1 MLDASFPGANSLHV
15 IGTAGHVDH
24 GKSTLVQ
31 ALTGIDPDR
40 LQEEK
45 ERGLTIDLGF
55 AWMPLSDGS
64 EVSIVDVP
72 GHERFVN
79 NMLAGVGGID
89 LALLVVAADE
99 SVMPQTREHL
109 AILDL
114 LNVSRGLVAVTKRD
128 LVDDEWLE
136 LVTAEVQDVLEGTTL
151 EGVPTIPV
159 SATTGEGLP
168 ELTAT
173 VEALLHDTGSRKDLG
188 RPRLALDRAFTMSG
202 FGTVV
207 TGTLVDGTLS
217 VGQEIEVLPQRRESR
232 IRGLQSHKRKLETV
246 PPGTRVAA
254 NLVGLSQDDLQRGDV
269 LTVPG
274 WLTPTDAVD
283 VHLRVIDDAPR
294 PLRHNMLLTVHT
306 GSSEA
311 LARLRLLERQRA
323 EPGES
328 VWAQLKFETPVAV
341 VKDDFFVVRSNQ
353 TTLGGGSVV
362 DTHARRHRRNHQPTL
377 DRLTMMEQGTTQDI
391 LLNTIERSE
400 PADVDDLPSRANMEA
415 ETVRS
420 ELEEM
425 SRNRRRRPAPFGEVR
440 LHQEGLGRTLERKA
454 YAYSLKGYHQ
464 SYPLRKGAPK
474 EELRSRIGSTC
485 RHLPRGASS
494 PPRGSGT
501 VVEDGPVVYLTG
513 HTRRLTAGQEQ
524 VVQDYLRLLDSQ
536 PFSPP
541 TEPVPDAEI
550 LALLV
555 DEGRVVRA
563 GDTVVFAASAY
574 RQMADAVVE
583 RIKTAGPIAVGD
595 VRDMFGTSRKYA
607 LALLEHLDRQRV
619 TRREGDTRVLR

>member
-1 MLDASFPGANSLHV
+1 MHV

-24 GKSTLVQ
+24 GKSTLVH

-45 ERGLTIDLGF
+45 DRGLTIDLGF

-136 LVTAEVQDVLEGTTL
+136 LVTAEVQEVLEGTTL
-151 EGVPTIPV
+151 EGAGIIPV

-173 VEALLHDTGSRKDLG
+173 VESMLKETRARKDLG

-217 VGQEIEVLPQRRESR
+217 VGQEVEVLPQRLESR
-232 IRGLQSHKRKLETV
+232 IRGLQSHKRKLETA

-254 NLVGLSQDDLQRGDV
+254 NIVGLSQDDLQRGDV

-274 WLTPTDAVD
+274 WLNPTDAVD
-283 VHLRVIDDAPR
+283 VHLRVIEDVPR

-311 LARLRLLERQRA
+311 IARLRLLERQRA

-328 VWAQLKFETPVAV
+328 VWAQLKFETPIAI
-341 VKDDFFVVRSNQ
+341 VKDDFFVVRSNRA
-353 TTLGGGSVV
+353 TLGGGSVV
-362 DTHARRHRRNHQPTL
+362 DTHAQRHRRNHQPTL
-377 DRLTMMEQGTTQDI
+377 ERLAMMEEGTTKDI

-400 PADVDDLPSRANMEA
+400 PSDVDELPSRANMEA
-415 ETVRS
+415 ETVTA

-425 SRNRRRRPAPFGEVR
+425 ARNGDIVLLRSGKSVFTKGGWQALEK
-440 LHQEGLGRTLERKA
+440 RTVEFLSA
-454 YAYSLKGYHQ
+454 YHE

-474 EELRSRIGSTC
+474 EEMRSRTRSTPADFPDVL
-485 RHLPRGASS
+485 RVLQEG
-494 PPRGSGT
+494 GT
-501 VVEDGPVVYLTG
+501 VVEDGPVVYLAG
-513 HTRRLTAGQEQ
+513 HSRKLTPGQEQ
-524 VVQDYLRLLDSQ
+524 TVRDYLAMLDAQ
-536 PFSPP
+536 PYSPP

-550 LALLV
+550 LSLLV

-563 GDTVVFAASAY
+563 GDSVVFLASAY
-574 RQMADAVVE
+574 EKMADAVVE
-583 RIKTAGPIAVGD
+583 HSRTAGPITVGD

-607 LALLEHLDRQRV
+607 LALLEQLDRERV
-619 TRREGDTRVLR
+619 TRREGDGRVLR

>member
-1 MLDASFPGANSLHV
+1 MHV

-151 EGVPTIPV
+151 EGVPIIPV
-159 SATTGEGLP
+159 SATTGDGLP
-168 ELTAT
+168 ELTET

-217 VGQEIEVLPQRRESR
+217 VGQEIEVLPQRHASR
-232 IRGLQSHKRKLETV
+232 IRGLQSHKKKLETV
-246 PPGTRVAA
+246 PPGSRVAA

-274 WLTPTDAVD
+274 WLIPTDAVD

-311 LARLRLLERQRA
+311 LARLRLLERPRA

-425 SRNRRRRPAPFGEVR
+425 ARIGEVVLLR
-440 LHQEGLGRTLERKA
+440 SGKSVFTKIGWDTLERKA
-454 YAYSLKGYHQ
+454 YAFLSDYHQ

-474 EELRSRIGSTC
+474 EELRSRVGSTSAVFTEVL
-485 RHLPRGASS
+485 RVLQD
-494 PPRGSGT
+494 SGT

-541 TEPVPDAEI
+541 TEPVPDTEI

-583 RIKTAGPIAVGD
+583 RIKTQGPIAVGD

>member
-1 MLDASFPGANSLHV
+1 MLDASYPGADSLHV

-232 IRGLQSHKRKLETV
+232 IRGLQSHKKKLETV
-246 PPGTRVAA
+246 PPGSRVAA

-415 ETVRS
+415 ATVRA

-425 SRNRRRRPAPFGEVR
+425 ARNGEVVLLR
-440 LHQEGLGRTLERKA
+440 SGKSVFTKNGWDALERKA
-454 YAYSLKGYHQ
+454 YAFLSDYHQ

-474 EELRSRIGSTC
+474 EELRSRIGSTSAIFPEVL
-485 RHLPRGASS
+485 RVLQEG
-494 PPRGSGT
+494 GT
-501 VVEDGPVVYLTG
+501 VVEDGPVVYLAG
-513 HTRRLTAGQEQ
+513 HSRKLTASQEQ
-524 VVQDYLRLLDSQ
+524 VVQDYLRLLESQ
-536 PFSPP
+536 PYSPP
-541 TEPVPDAEI
+541 TEPVPDTEI

-563 GDTVVFAASAY
+563 GDTVVFATSAY
-574 RQMADAVVE
+574 RQMAEAVVE
-583 RIKTAGPIAVGD
+583 RIKTQGPIAVGD

>member
-1 MLDASFPGANSLHV
+1 MLDASYPGADTLHV

-217 VGQEIEVLPQRRESR
+217 VGQEIEVLPQRLSSR

-400 PADVDDLPSRANMEA
+400 PADVDDLPSRANLEA

-425 SRNRRRRPAPFGEVR
+425 SRNGDVVLLRSGKSVFTKIGWD
-440 LHQEGLGRTLERKA
+440 TLERKA
-454 YAYSLKGYHQ
+454 YAFLSDYHQ

-474 EELRSRIGSTC
+474 EELRSRVGSTSAVFTEVL
-485 RHLPRGASS
+485 RVLQD
-494 PPRGSGT
+494 SGT

-541 TEPVPDAEI
+541 TEPVPDTEI

-583 RIKTAGPIAVGD
+583 RIKTQGPIAVGD

>member
-1 MLDASFPGANSLHV
+1 MLDASYPGADTLHV

-217 VGQEIEVLPQRRESR
+217 VGQEIEVLPQRLSSR

-311 LARLRLLERQRA
+311 LARLRLLERHRA

-415 ETVRS
+415 ATVRT

-425 SRNRRRRPAPFGEVR
+425 ARIGEVVLLR
-440 LHQEGLGRTLERKA
+440 SGKSVFTKIGWDTLERKA
-454 YAYSLKGYHQ
+454 YAFLSDYHQ

-474 EELRSRIGSTC
+474 EELRSRVGSTSAVFTEVL
-485 RHLPRGASS
+485 RVLQD
-494 PPRGSGT
+494 SGT

-524 VVQDYLRLLDSQ
+524 VVQNYLRLLDSQ

-541 TEPVPDAEI
+541 TEPVPDTEI

-563 GDTVVFAASAY
+563 GDTVVFATSAY
-574 RQMADAVVE
+574 RQMAEAVVE

>member
-1 MLDASFPGANSLHV
+1 MHV

-114 LNVSRGLVAVTKRD
+114 LKVSRGLVAVTKRD

-151 EGVPTIPV
+151 EGVPIIPV
-159 SATTGEGLP
+159 SATTGVGLP
-168 ELTAT
+168 ELTET
-173 VEALLHDTGSRKDLG
+173 VEALLQDTGSRKDLG

-217 VGQEIEVLPQRRESR
+217 VGQEIEVLPQRLSSR

-254 NLVGLSQDDLQRGDV
+254 NLVGLSQDDLRRGDV

-283 VHLRVIDDAPR
+283 VHLRVIEDAPR

-328 VWAQLKFETPVAV
+328 VWAQLKFETHVAV

-400 PADVDDLPSRANMEA
+400 PADVDDLPSRANLEA

-425 SRNRRRRPAPFGEVR
+425 SRNGDVVLLRSGKSVFTKKGWDGV
-440 LHQEGLGRTLERKA
+440 ERKA
-454 YAYSLKGYHQ
+454 RIFLKGYHQ

-474 EELRSRIGSTC
+474 EELRSRIGSTSAIFPEVL
-485 RHLPRGASS
+485 RVLQEG
-494 PPRGSGT
+494 GT
-501 VVEDGPVVYLTG
+501 VVEDGPVVYLAG
-513 HTRRLTAGQEQ
+513 HSRKLTASQER
-524 VVQDYLRLLDSQ
+524 VVRDYLHLLESQ

-555 DEGRVVRA
+555 DEGRVIRA

-574 RQMADAVVE
+574 SQMADAVVE

-595 VRDMFGTSRKYA
+595 VRDMFGTSRKYT

>member
-1 MLDASFPGANSLHV
+1 MHV

-45 ERGLTIDLGF
+45 DRGLTIDLGF

-136 LVTAEVQDVLEGTTL
+136 LVIAEVQDVLEDTTL
-151 EGVPTIPV
+151 EGVPIVPV
-159 SATTGEGLP
+159 TATTGEGLP
-168 ELTAT
+168 ELTST
-173 VEALLHDTGSRKDLG
+173 VEALLQDTRSRKDLG

-217 VGQEIEVLPQRRESR
+217 VGQEVEVLPQRLSSR
-232 IRGLQSHKRKLETV
+232 IRGLQSHKRKLDTV

-269 LTVPG
+269 LTAPG
-274 WLTPTDAVD
+274 WLSPTDAVD
-283 VHLRVIDDAPR
+283 VHLRVIEDVPR

-341 VKDDFFVVRSNQ
+341 VKDDFFVVRSNRA
-353 TTLGGGSVV
+353 TLGGGSVV
-362 DTHARRHRRNHQPTL
+362 DTHARRHRRNHRPTL
-377 DRLTMMEQGTTQDI
+377 ERLAMMEQGTPQDI

-400 PADVDDLPSRANMEA
+400 PADVDELPSRANMDA
-415 ETVRS
+415 ATVRS
-420 ELEEM
+420 EIEEM
-425 SRNRRRRPAPFGEVR
+425 ARNGDVVLLRSGKSVYTKSGWDA
-440 LHQEGLGRTLERKA
+440 LERKA
-454 YAYSLKGYHQ
+454 SDFLANYHE

-474 EELRSRIGSTC
+474 EELRSRIGSVAAVFPEVL
-485 RHLPRGASS
+485 RVLHDN
-494 PPRGSGT
+494 GT
-501 VVEDGPVVYLTG
+501 VVEDGPVVYLAG
-513 HTRRLTAGQEQ
+513 HSRKLTEAQEHA
-524 VVQDYLRLLDSQ
+524 VRDYLSLLESQ
-536 PFSPP
+536 PFAPP

-550 LALLV
+550 LVLLA

-574 RQMADAVVE
+574 RKMADGRGRAHQDDGPH
-583 RIKTAGPIAVGD
+583 RCRGRAGP
-595 VRDMFGTSRKYA
+595 VRHQPQVRARPPRTIRPRTGHA
-607 LALLEHLDRQRV
+607 A
-619 TRREGDTRVLR
+619 RRRWQGAEVVRRPS

>member
-1 MLDASFPGANSLHV
+1 MHV

-24 GKSTLVQ
+24 GKSTLVH

-55 AWMPLSDGS
+55 AWMPLSDGG

-114 LNVSRGLVAVTKRD
+114 LNVGRGLVAVTKSD

-136 LVTAEVQDVLEGTTL
+136 LVTAEVEDVLEGTTL
-151 EGVPTIPV
+151 EGVPIIPV
-159 SATTGEGLP
+159 SASTGEGLP

-173 VEALLHDTGSRKDLG
+173 VEALLQDTGSRKDLG

-217 VGQEIEVLPQRRESR
+217 VGQEIEALPRRLASR
-232 IRGLQSHKRKLETV
+232 IRGLQSHKRTLDTA

-254 NLVGLSQDDLQRGDV
+254 NLVGLSQDDLRRGDV

-283 VHLRVIDDAPR
+283 VHLRVIEDAPR

-328 VWAQLKFETPVAV
+328 AWAQLKFETPVAV
-341 VKDDFFVVRSNQ
+341 VKDDFFVVRSNRA
-353 TTLGGGSVV
+353 TLGGGSVV

-377 DRLTMMEQGTTQDI
+377 DRLTTMEQGTTRDI

-400 PADVDDLPSRANMEA
+400 PADVDDLPGRANMEA
-415 ETVRS
+415 GTVRS

-425 SRNRRRRPAPFGEVR
+425 AHAGVVVLLRSGKSVFT
-440 LHQEGLGRTLERKA
+440 EGGWEALERKA
-454 YAYSLKGYHQ
+454 RDFLAGYHE

-474 EELRSRIGSTC
+474 EELRSRIG
-485 RHLPRGASS
+485 LS
-494 PPRGSGT
+494 PAVFPDALRVLQDNGT
-501 VVEDGPVVYLTG
+501 VVEDGPVVYLAG
-513 HTRRLTAGQEQ
+513 HSRKLTAGQERA
-524 VVQDYLRLLDSQ
+524 VDDYLELLESQ

-550 LALLV
+550 LALLA

-574 RQMADAVVE
+574 SEMAGAVVE
-583 RIKTAGPIAVGD
+583 RIRTDGPIAVGD

-607 LALLEHLDRQRV
+607 LALLEHLDRERV
-619 TRREGDTRVLR
+619 TRREGDARVLR

>member
-1 MLDASFPGANSLHV
+1 
-15 IGTAGHVDH
+15 
-24 GKSTLVQ
+24 
-31 ALTGIDPDR
+31 
-40 LQEEK
+40 
-45 ERGLTIDLGF
+45 GF
-55 AWMPLSDGS
+55 AWMALSDGC

-72 GHERFVN
+72 GHEIFVN

-128 LVDDEWLE
+128 LVDEEWLE
-136 LVTAEVQDVLEGTTL
+136 LVTAEVQEVLEGTTL
-151 EGVPTIPV
+151 EGVPIIPV
-159 SATTGEGLP
+159 SATTGDGLP

-173 VEALLHDTGSRKDLG
+173 VEALLQDTRSRKDLG

-217 VGQEIEVLPQRRESR
+217 VGQEVEVLPQRLSSR

-254 NLVGLSQDDLQRGDV
+254 NLVGLSQDEIQRGDV

-283 VHLRVIDDAPR
+283 VHLRVIEDVPR

-328 VWAQLKFETPVAV
+328 VWAQLKFESPVAV
-341 VKDDFFVVRSNQ
+341 VKDDFFVVRSNRA
-353 TTLGGGSVV
+353 TLGGGSVV

-377 DRLTMMEQGTTQDI
+377 DRLTMMEQGTAQDI

-400 PADVDDLPSRANMEA
+400 PADVDELPSRANMEA
-415 ETVRS
+415 SVVRS
-420 ELEEM
+420 EIEEM
-425 SRNRRRRPAPFGEVR
+425 AGNGDVVLLRSGKSVYTKGGWGE
-440 LHQEGLGRTLERKA
+440 LERKA
-454 YAYSLKGYHQ
+454 RIFLKRYHET
-464 SYPLRKGAPK
+464 YPLRKGAPK
-474 EELRSRIGSTC
+474 EELRSRIGGSTAAVFPEVL
-485 RHLPRGASS
+485 RVLQDNGA
-494 PPRGSGT
+494 

-513 HTRRLTAGQEQ
+513 HSRKLTEAQEL
-524 VVQDYLRLLDSQ
+524 VVQDYLATLEAQ

-541 TEPVPDAEI
+541 TEPVPDGEI

-574 RQMADAVVE
+574 RKMADGVVE
-583 RIKTAGPIAVGD
+583 HIRTTGPITVGD

-607 LALLEHLDRQRV
+607 LSLLEQLDRERV
-619 TRREGDTRVLR
+619 TRREGDGRVLR

>member
-1 MLDASFPGANSLHV
+1 MLDASFPGADTLHV

-45 ERGLTIDLGF
+45 DRGLTIDLGF
-55 AWMPLSDGS
+55 AWMPLSDGG

-128 LVDDEWLE
+128 LVDEEWLE
-136 LVTAEVQDVLEGTTL
+136 LVVAEVQDVLEGTSL
-151 EGVPTIPV
+151 EGVPVIPV

-173 VEALLHDTGSRKDLG
+173 VEALLQDTRARKDLG
-188 RPRLALDRAFTMSG
+188 RPRLTLDRAFTMSG

-207 TGTLVDGTLS
+207 TGTLVDGALN
-217 VGQEIEVLPQRRESR
+217 VGQEVEVLPKGHASR
-232 IRGLQSHKRKLETV
+232 IRGLQSHKRKLDTA

-254 NLVGLSQDDLQRGDV
+254 NLVGLSQDELQRGDV

-274 WLTPTDAVD
+274 WLMPTDAVD
-283 VHLRVIDDAPR
+283 VHLRVIEDIPR

-341 VKDDFFVVRSNQ
+341 VKDDFFVVRSNRA
-353 TTLGGGSVV
+353 TLGGGSVV

-377 DRLTMMEQGTTQDI
+377 ERLTMMEQGTTQDI

-400 PADVDDLPSRANMEA
+400 PADVGELPSRANMEA
-415 ETVRS
+415 ATLRS
-420 ELEEM
+420 EIEEM
-425 SRNRRRRPAPFGEVR
+425 ARNGDVVLLRSGKSVFTKGGWDA
-440 LHQEGLGRTLERKA
+440 LERKA
-454 YAYSLKGYHQ
+454 RIFLKGYHET
-464 SYPLRKGAPK
+464 YPLRKGAPK
-474 EELRSRIGSTC
+474 EELRSRVGSTAAVFPEVL
-485 RHLPRGASS
+485 RVLQDNGA
-494 PPRGSGT
+494 
-501 VVEDGPVVYLTG
+501 VIEDGPVVYLTG
-513 HTRRLTAGQEQ
+513 HSRKLTASQEQ
-524 VVQDYLRLLDSQ
+524 VVQDYLATLEAQ

-550 LALLV
+550 LALLA

-574 RQMADAVVE
+574 RKMADAVVE
-583 RIKTAGPIAVGD
+583 HIRTTGPITVGD

-607 LALLEHLDRQRV
+607 LSLLEQLDRERV
-619 TRREGDTRVLR
+619 TRREGDGRVLR

>member
-1 MLDASFPGANSLHV
+1 MHV

-24 GKSTLVQ
+24 GKSTLVH

-55 AWMPLSDGS
+55 AWMPLSDGG

-114 LNVSRGLVAVTKRD
+114 LNVGRGLVAVTKRD

-136 LVTAEVQDVLEGTTL
+136 LVTAEVEDALEGTTL
-151 EGVPTIPV
+151 EGAPIVPV

-168 ELTAT
+168 DLTAT
-173 VEALLHDTGSRKDLG
+173 VEALLQDTGSRKDLG

-217 VGQEIEVLPQRRESR
+217 VGQEIEALPRRLASR
-232 IRGLQSHKRKLETV
+232 IRGLQSHKRMLDTA

-254 NLVGLSQDDLQRGDV
+254 NLVGLSQDDLRRGDV

-283 VHLRVIDDAPR
+283 VHLRVIEDAPR

-328 VWAQLKFETPVAV
+328 AWAQLKFETPVAV
-341 VKDDFFVVRSNQ
+341 VKDDFFVVRSNRA
-353 TTLGGGSVV
+353 TLGGGSVV
-362 DTHARRHRRNHQPTL
+362 DTHARRHRRNHRPTL
-377 DRLTMMEQGTTQDI
+377 DRLTTMEQGTTRDI

-400 PADVDDLPSRANMEA
+400 PADVDDLPGRANMEA
-415 ETVRS
+415 GTMHS
-420 ELEEM
+420 ELKEM
-425 SRNRRRRPAPFGEVR
+425 AHAGDVVLLRSGKSVFTKGGWEA
-440 LHQEGLGRTLERKA
+440 LERKA
-454 YAYSLKGYHQ
+454 GDFLASYHG

-474 EELRSRIGSTC
+474 EELRSRIG
-485 RHLPRGASS
+485 LS
-494 PPRGSGT
+494 PAVFPDALRVLQDNGT
-501 VVEDGPVVYLTG
+501 VVEDGPAVYLTG
-513 HTRRLTAGQEQ
+513 HSRKLTAGQEQ
-524 VVQDYLRLLDSQ
+524 AVDDYLELLESQ

-550 LALLV
+550 LALLA

-574 RQMADAVVE
+574 NEMAGAVVE
-583 RIKTAGPIAVGD
+583 RIRTDGPIAVGD

-607 LALLEHLDRQRV
+607 LALLEHLDRWRV
-619 TRREGDTRVLR
+619 TRREGDARVLR

>member
-1 MLDASFPGANSLHV
+1 MHV

-128 LVDDEWLE
+128 LVDEEWLE

-151 EGVPTIPV
+151 EGVPIIPV
-159 SATTGEGLP
+159 SATTGDGLP
-168 ELTAT
+168 ELTET
-173 VEALLHDTGSRKDLG
+173 VEALLQDTGSRKDLG

-217 VGQEIEVLPQRRESR
+217 VGQEIEVLPQRLSSR

-283 VHLRVIDDAPR
+283 VHLRVIEDAPR

-328 VWAQLKFETPVAV
+328 VWAQLKFETHVAV

-400 PADVDDLPSRANMEA
+400 PADVDDLPSRANMEVG
-415 ETVRS
+415 TVRS

-425 SRNRRRRPAPFGEVR
+425 SRNGDVVLLRSGKSVFTKKGWDGV
-440 LHQEGLGRTLERKA
+440 ERKA
-454 YAYSLKGYHQ
+454 RIFLKGYHQ

-474 EELRSRIGSTC
+474 EELRSRIGSTSAVFPEVL
-485 RHLPRGASS
+485 RVLQEG
-494 PPRGSGT
+494 GT
-501 VVEDGPVVYLTG
+501 VVEDGPVVYLAG
-513 HTRRLTAGQEQ
+513 HSRKLTASQERA
-524 VVQDYLRLLDSQ
+524 VQTYLATLEAQ

-574 RQMADAVVE
+574 SQMADAVVE

-595 VRDMFGTSRKYA
+595 VRDMFGTSRKYT
-607 LALLEHLDRQRV
+607 LALLEHLDRERV

>member
-1 MLDASFPGANSLHV
+1 MLDASYPGADTLHV

-151 EGVPTIPV
+151 EGVPIIPV
-159 SATTGEGLP
+159 SATTGDGLP
-168 ELTAT
+168 ELTET
-173 VEALLHDTGSRKDLG
+173 VEPLLHDTGSRKDLG

-217 VGQEIEVLPQRRESR
+217 VGQEIEVLPQRHASR
-232 IRGLQSHKRKLETV
+232 IRGLQSHKKKLETV
-246 PPGTRVAA
+246 PPGSRVAA

-274 WLTPTDAVD
+274 WLIPTDAVD

-353 TTLGGGSVV
+353 ATLGGGSVV

-425 SRNRRRRPAPFGEVR
+425 ARIGEVVLLR
-440 LHQEGLGRTLERKA
+440 SGKSVFTKIGWDTLERKA
-454 YAYSLKGYHQ
+454 YAFLSDYHQ

-474 EELRSRIGSTC
+474 EELRSRVGSTSAVFTEVL
-485 RHLPRGASS
+485 RVLQD
-494 PPRGSGT
+494 SGT

-541 TEPVPDAEI
+541 TEPVPDTEI

-574 RQMADAVVE
+574 SQMADAVVE

>member
-1 MLDASFPGANSLHV
+1 MHV

-45 ERGLTIDLGF
+45 DRGLTIDLGF

-128 LVDDEWLE
+128 LVGDEWLE

-151 EGVPTIPV
+151 EGVQIVPV
-159 SATTGEGLP
+159 SATTGDGLP
-168 ELTAT
+168 ELTST
-173 VEALLHDTGSRKDLG
+173 VEALLQDSGSRKDLG

-217 VGQEIEVLPQRRESR
+217 VGQEVEVLPKRLSSR
-232 IRGLQSHKRKLETV
+232 IRGLQSHKKKLDTV

-283 VHLRVIDDAPR
+283 VHLRVIEDVAR

-311 LARLRLLERQRA
+311 VARLRLLERQRA

-328 VWAQLKFETPVAV
+328 VWAQLKFEAPVAV

-377 DRLTMMEQGTTQDI
+377 DRLAMMEVGTAQDI

-400 PADVDDLPSRANMEA
+400 PADVGELPSRANLEA
-415 ETVRS
+415 AV
-420 ELEEM
+420 
-425 SRNRRRRPAPFGEVR
+425 VR
-440 LHQEGLGRTLERKA
+440 LELKEMARNGDVVLLRSGKSVFTKDGWNALERKA
-454 YAYSLKGYHQ
+454 SDFLADYHE

-474 EELRSRIGSTC
+474 EELRSRIGSAPAVFPEVL
-485 RHLPRGASS
+485 RVLQDNGA
-494 PPRGSGT
+494 
-501 VVEDGPVVYLTG
+501 VVEDGPVVYLSG
-513 HTRRLTAGQEQ
+513 HSRKMTASQEKA
-524 VVQDYLRLLDSQ
+524 VQDYIRVLESQ

-574 RQMADAVVE
+574 RKMADAVVE
-583 RIKTAGPIAVGD
+583 HINTSGPIAVGD
-595 VRDMFGTSRKYA
+595 VRDKFGTSRKYA
-607 LALLEHLDRQRV
+607 LALLEQLDSERV

>member
-1 MLDASFPGANSLHV
+1 MHV

-173 VEALLHDTGSRKDLG
+173 VEALLHYTGSRKDLG

-207 TGTLVDGTLS
+207 TGTLVDGALS
-217 VGQEIEVLPQRRESR
+217 VGQEIEVLPQRLSSR

-254 NLVGLSQDDLQRGDV
+254 NLVGLSQDDLRRGDV

-283 VHLRVIDDAPR
+283 VHLRIIDDAPR

-311 LARLRLLERQRA
+311 LARLRLLERPRA

-425 SRNRRRRPAPFGEVR
+425 ARNGDVVLLRTGKSVFTKIGWD
-440 LHQEGLGRTLERKA
+440 TLERKA
-454 YAYSLKGYHQ
+454 YAFLSDYHQ

-474 EELRSRIGSTC
+474 EELRSRVGSTSAVFTEVL
-485 RHLPRGASS
+485 RVLQD
-494 PPRGSGT
+494 SGT

-541 TEPVPDAEI
+541 TEPVPDTEI

-583 RIKTAGPIAVGD
+583 RIKTQGPIAVGD